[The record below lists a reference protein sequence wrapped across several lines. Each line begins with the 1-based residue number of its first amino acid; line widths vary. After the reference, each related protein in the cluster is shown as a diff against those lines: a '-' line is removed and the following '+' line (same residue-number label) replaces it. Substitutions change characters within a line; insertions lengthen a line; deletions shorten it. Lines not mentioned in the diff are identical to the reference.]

1 MRKKVI
7 VAGHICLDVTPVFP
21 AQSSTDFSDILTP
34 GKLLRMDGADI
45 HTGGAVAN
53 TGLAMK
59 LLGADV
65 SLMGKIGND
74 AFGDIV
80 YAALQ
85 KYDAEG
91 GMIRTSSA
99 STAYSIVLAVPGID
113 RIFLHAP
120 GANDTF
126 CATDIPQEALESA
139 ALFHFGYPPL
149 MRSMYVD
156 GGEELLAVLKKAREA
171 GAATSLDMAAVD
183 PESDAGKAD
192 WENILRKGLPYVDFF
207 VPSAEELLFM
217 LDRDKLDALRQRAG
231 SGDMMEVL
239 FPEEDIK
246 PLAERCI
253 VWGAKVVLVKC
264 GAAGI
269 YYMSGNQDVLSQIS
283 SRIGLDTAVWADR
296 EGFEASYIPERVLS
310 GTGAGD
316 TSIAAFLTALL
327 NGETMED
334 ALHLAAAEG
343 ASCVEAYDALSG
355 LKSLDELK
363 SKIKNGWKKREVA
376 NYAG

>member
-1 MRKKVI
+1 MKKKVI

-21 AQSSTDFSDILTP
+21 AQSSADFSSILTP
-34 GKLLRMDGADI
+34 GKLLRMNGADI

-85 KYDAEG
+85 KHDAEG
-91 GMIRTSSA
+91 GMIQSSEA
-99 STAYSIVLAVPGID
+99 STSYSVVLAVPGID
-113 RIFLHAP
+113 RIFLHDP

-126 CATDIPQEALESA
+126 CAADLPQEALESA

-149 MRSMYVD
+149 MRSMYVN

-171 GAATSLDMAAVD
+171 GAAVSLDMAAVD

-192 WENILRKGLPYVDFF
+192 WEGILRKVLPCVDFF

-217 LDRDKLDALRQRAG
+217 LSRDKLDALRQRAC
-231 SGDMMEVL
+231 SGDMMDVL
-239 FPEEDIK
+239 SPEEDIK
-246 PLAERCI
+246 PLAEQCI
-253 VWGAKVVLVKC
+253 AWGAKVVLVKC
-264 GAAGI
+264 GAPGL
-269 YYMSGNQDVLSQIS
+269 YYKSGNLEALSQIS
-283 SRIGLDTAVWADR
+283 SRIGLDTAAWADR
-296 EGFEASYIPERVLS
+296 EGFEASYISECVLS

-327 NGETMED
+327 NGETMEN

-355 LKSLDELK
+355 LKSLEELK
-363 SKIKNGWKKREVA
+363 LKIKNGWKKREVA
-376 NYAG
+376 DYAC